1 MTTPYQITLN
11 DVALSDLD
19 ETICVTDIRED
30 APVMRSTAA
39 DMYGGGKRLLR
50 HERESL
56 SVQASFAIQEPDR
69 SRRAEI
75 FRSVLAW
82 AENGG
87 ILTISGREGQ
97 QLHVICT
104 APPVLHAEDWT
115 ETLILTFTTT
125 TNPYWEDVD
134 VTYAAVPTVNALT
147 LPGNAGNAPVS
158 VYVANRG
165 SETMRQLVLTC
176 GSTRMAFGGLS
187 VAAGATFRLLYEDGI
202 LTAETGGESQLRS
215 RTADSDDLLLAPCGQ
230 SCVVHVSAD
239 QSVSAV
245 FSARG
250 RYL

>member
-1 MTTPYQITLN
+1 MTTPYQIILN

-39 DMYGGGKRLLR
+39 DLCGGGKRLLR

-69 SRRAEI
+69 NRRAEI
-75 FRSVLAW
+75 FRRVLAW

-115 ETLILTFTTT
+115 ETLTLTFTTT
-125 TNPYWEDVD
+125 ADPYWEDAEI
-134 VTYAAVPTVNALT
+134 TYAAVPTVNALT

-165 SETMRQLVLTC
+165 SETMTQLVLTC

-187 VAAGATFRLLYEDGI
+187 VAAGATFRLLYEEGI
-202 LTAETGGESQLRS
+202 LSAESGGESQLRS

-230 SCVVHVSAD
+230 SCVVRVSAD